1 MKSVKNSAF
10 PILSNDEIAA
20 KLKDIQKHYE
30 SSVPEMRNTILTGL
44 RERADDLFMSL
55 DIIRTDNGSKT
66 ADHSKYVAAYTNL
79 INQVVPRAT
88 ESEVK
93 LDYQVPIIN
102 IGLKPD
108 RENFEEVEIEEN
120 KIENKGLKA

>member
-1 MKSVKNSAF
+1 MEVDKNSAF

-55 DIIRTDNGSKT
+55 DIIRSENGMKS
-66 ADHSKYVAAYTNL
+66 ADHAKYAAAYTSL
-79 INQVVPRAT
+79 LNQVVPRAI

-93 LDYQVPIIN
+93 LDYQVPTIT
-102 IGLKPD
+102 IGVKPD
-108 RENFEEVEIEEN
+108 KQNFEEVDIKEN
-120 KIENKGLKA
+120 KIENKELKA